1 MDISHEKRKLRI
13 DDLKKF
19 EYVSWPEWNGDEI
32 TYVVKKWDVES
43 GKAIPQVEILDK
55 KGNSAR
61 ILHPCWDKK
70 VSCWHPLFSPDGKKL
85 AFLCDASGSGQLW
98 ICEKNGDKMRKL
110 TSMQH
115 GVTDFCW
122 APNGKYLAFTAPL
135 CEEEREA
142 ARAKSSL
149 SEVWKAEIY
158 QEMSDEEAK
167 SFSWK
172 LKHMPKYITELMY
185 KLDSAKGVVDGS
197 KSQIGVLSL
206 EVEKDSIKILT
217 DGRFAFSS
225 PVFSPDSS
233 KLFFHG
239 RPYGQYHALKEELFC
254 TLPAK
259 QSGILQLTHDC
270 GFQGS
275 PVIFTKDGKHLLT
288 SAATAEA
295 DMEFNSQLCSLT
307 ADGSEFKS
315 LFQGTADT
323 FDGIASI
330 YVGITEN
337 GEHRCPYQLSADG
350 KFVYFLSAVHGSQ
363 QLFRYRLEDALS
375 TAGQGSIEQVTDLPY
390 SVTDFCLPKDGSVDV
405 QILLLLTDDTTP
417 VDMYLYDSSTQK
429 LERLTSHN
437 EWLKDVALS
446 VPEMIFLEPTTSQ
459 SDITEDVD
467 NTVDKALSM
476 PVQGWVMPP
485 VGMQMDSGEAHPAK
499 DRKYPSFHYIHGGPE
514 AYYAV
519 GFDFE
524 CQAMAAMGLAVIYC
538 NPRGS
543 AGYGPDFVQG
553 HLSYDG
559 TAYKDLCNFTDL
571 ALDTFA
577 WLDPVNVCIGGGSHG
592 GWMTNYICCHTDRF
606 KAAVDQR
613 TWSNPSTSYGT
624 GDMGF
629 YSQST
634 QGAANFQEYMYN
646 RARNAS
652 MVGIDHWK
660 TPCLV
665 LHGQNDYRCTLEQ
678 GEQIYSALRDR
689 CPDVPRRMV
698 IFPGENHGITRTGLL
713 HWQLGH
719 LQEMI
724 NWCLKYTAQENL
736 QKEAEV
742 SAKSSITG
750 GTENLAATE
759 PLAEKVD
766 KAAIFPSSETS
777 WEGRLYPF
785 HDAVDNNI
793 LSASAGAD
801 QKNTLSVSGAGQ
813 NGELSDSFGTQT
825 KVPISAIPGNISDIQ
840 LPVMEDYLKM
850 QAIGQPA
857 VNGAAGLYAWTQS
870 FQPVPEK
877 LYTEDHTGRFRE
889 QIHMKCMDQ
898 DSEWILTAGG
908 QEEHSP
914 FIADDGTVYFLSDA
928 SLPLPYPAVGTF
940 EDRTVNEFF
949 SFSQLYVRRKDDT
962 CSKLTSM
969 LHGVKKYQV
978 SPDQSAIL
986 LQCWQYDKDSLS
998 DMVKERTGQ
1007 EVRKSLSKRTKE
1019 PIVCNGN
1026 YFKSDEESGYQ
1037 SRRHQSLWLLRL
1049 TDHTLTCLLDKENS
1063 FHAPVFT
1070 PDGSGVIFARASKK
1084 GLLEW
1089 WHIPLTKPY
1098 SPEKWAD
1105 LTNVGLCYEAENP
1118 PLFDEEGSVM
1128 VFPGV
1133 EPGSDYA
1140 DPRGLYTLP
1149 WRAFPKDSN
1158 LQASMEMMKQTKECS
1173 SPDPTLADGSSA
1185 DLLTTANKLIDPAYD
1200 VDGILPQE
1208 YNFASRSTGH
1218 LQYLVMPDGF
1228 CYYISGLEGRMRLF
1242 RVPIAGKLHKP
1253 QELIQK
1259 EDTSFNFQGLCAL
1272 KDHQLLTMASDAVT
1286 LPELYLVSIESG
1298 SCALYRLTDTNPLLH
1313 KKRLQKPL
1321 ELTVTTLDHADSIQ
1335 GFTLPPADLWE
1346 ASAVSE
1352 STKENTALT
1361 FQNATASLTSADS
1374 TGKEASQEKQK
1385 YPAILYCHGGPTGF
1399 YSTALNYEFQALA
1412 AAGFVVL
1419 FANPRGG
1426 TGYGKQHNSY
1436 EHAFDNTAMNDL
1448 LCFVREA
1455 CRKYSFIDPDR
1466 IGICGGSYGG
1476 YMTAWAASHS
1486 KLFKAACAHRPLL
1499 NLQMIRYSSHSAGQ
1513 DSREDFE
1520 SFRDSMFDCIRNS
1533 PNTYAD
1539 RITIP
1544 FQILQSEHDA
1554 NCVPEQAHQLYT
1566 ALKDLHPDIPSRLVL
1581 YPDSNHGLLKKGPAY
1596 LALQHRLDNLSWFQ
1610 KYL

>member
-1 MDISHEKRKLRI
+1 MDKKRKLQI
-13 DDLKKF
+13 NDLKRF

-32 TYVVKKWDVES
+32 TYIVKRWDEES
-43 GKAIPQVEILDK
+43 GRAIPQIEILDK
-55 KGNSAR
+55 EDNSVRA
-61 ILHPCWDKK
+61 LNPCWDKK
-70 VSCWHPLFSPDGKKL
+70 VSYWHPLFSPDGEKL
-85 AFLCDASGSGQLW
+85 AFLCDASGSAQLW
-98 ICEKNGDKMRKL
+98 ICEKNGDKVRKL
-110 TSMQH
+110 TSMRH

-122 APNGKYLAFTAPL
+122 APDGKCLAFTAPL
-135 CEEEREA
+135 WEEERENDEIEA
-142 ARAKSSL
+142 SHN
-149 SEVWKAEIY
+149 EGWKAEIY
-158 QEMSDEEAK
+158 QEMSAEEAK
-167 SFSWK
+167 AFSWK

-197 KSQIGVLSL
+197 KAQIGVLSL
-206 EVEKDSIKILT
+206 EEEKDNIKILT

-225 PVFSPDSS
+225 PFFSPDGS

-239 RPYGQYHALKEELFC
+239 RPYGQYNALKEELFC
-254 TLPAK
+254 TSPAEE
-259 QSGILQLTHDC
+259 SGILQLTHDC

-275 PVIFTKDGKHLLT
+275 PVIFAKDGKHLLT

-295 DMEFNSQLCSLT
+295 DMEFNSQLCSMT
-307 ADGSEFKS
+307 ADGSEFTN
-315 LFQGTADT
+315 LFQGAADT

-350 KFVYFLSAVHGSQ
+350 RFVYFLSALNGSQ
-363 QLFRYRLEDALS
+363 QLFRYHLEDQIS
-375 TAGQGSIEQVTDLPY
+375 TAGQGSIEQVTELPY
-390 SVTDFCLPKDGSVDV
+390 SVTDFCLPKEGANDG

-417 VDMYLYDSSTQK
+417 VDLYLYDSGPK
-429 LERLTSHN
+429 KVERLTSHN
-437 EWLKDVALS
+437 EWLKEVALS
-446 VPEMIFLEPTTSQ
+446 VPEMIFLKPTASQ
-459 SDITEDVD
+459 PDTP
-467 NTVDKALSM
+467 VDKALDM

-485 VGMQMDSGEAHPAK
+485 VEMQMDPAK
-499 DRKYPSFHYIHGGPE
+499 THLDEAKKYPSFHYIHGGPE

-559 TAYKDLCNFTDL
+559 TAYKDLCDFTDL

-577 WLDPVNVCIGGGSHG
+577 WLDPENVCIGGGSHG

-660 TPCLV
+660 TPCLI

-678 GEQIYSALRDR
+678 GEQVYSALRDR
-689 CPDVPRRMV
+689 RPEVPRRMV
-698 IFPGENHGITRTGLL
+698 VFPGENHGVTRTGLL
-713 HWQLGH
+713 HWQVGH

-724 NWCLKYTAQENL
+724 NWCLRYTAQEDL
-736 QKEAEV
+736 QKEA
-742 SAKSSITG
+742 KSTDRFSVTDR
-750 GTENLAATE
+750 TENAVATE
-759 PLAEKVD
+759 PLTENAEKTI
-766 KAAIFPSSETS
+766 IFPSSETS

-785 HDAVDNNI
+785 HDTEDNDV
-793 LSASAGAD
+793 LSADAD
-801 QKNTLSVSGAGQ
+801 RKNTLSVSGAGQ
-813 NGELSDSFGTQT
+813 NSALSGSLGMNAEVSF
-825 KVPISAIPGNISDIQ
+825 PAMSGNIADMQ

-850 QAIGQPA
+850 QAIGQPV
-857 VNGAAGLYAWTQS
+857 VNGAAGLCAWTQS

-877 LYTEDHTGRFRE
+877 LYAEENTGRFRE
-889 QIHMKCMDQ
+889 QIHMKYMDK

-928 SLPLPYPAVGTF
+928 SLPLPYPAVGAF
-940 EDRTVNEFF
+940 EDRTINEFC
-949 SFSQLYVRRKDDT
+949 SFSQLYVREKDGT
-962 CSKLTSM
+962 CRKLTSM
-969 LHGVKKYQV
+969 LHGVERYQV
-978 SPDQSAIL
+978 SPDQSAVL
-986 LQCWQYDKDSLS
+986 LQCWQYDRDSLS

-1007 EVRKSLSKRTKE
+1007 EVRETLSKRAKE
-1019 PIVCNGN
+1019 PIVCDGN
-1026 YFKSDEESGYQ
+1026 YFKDDEESGYQ

-1049 TDHTLTCLLDKENS
+1049 TDHTLTCLLDKEAS

-1070 PDGSGVIFARASKK
+1070 PDGNGIVFAGASEK

-1089 WHIPLTKPY
+1089 WHMPLTAPT
-1098 SPEKWAD
+1098 SPKKWAE
-1105 LTNVGLCYEAENP
+1105 LTNVELCYEAENP
-1118 PLFDEEGSVM
+1118 PLFDAEGSVM

-1133 EPGSDYA
+1133 EPGSNYA

-1149 WRAFPKDSN
+1149 WKYFSMDSD
-1158 LQASMEMMKQTKECS
+1158 LQEPAEMMKRTPKCS
-1173 SPDPTLADGSSA
+1173 SPDHASSNGSPA
-1185 DLLTTANKLIDPAYD
+1185 ELLTTANRLIDPAYD

-1242 RVPIAGKLHKP
+1242 RVPITGKLHKP
-1253 QELIQK
+1253 QELIG
-1259 EDTSFNFQGLCAL
+1259 EEGTSFNFQGLCAVN
-1272 KDHQLLTMASDAVT
+1272 DHQLLTMASDAVT
-1286 LPELYLVSIESG
+1286 LPELYLVSIGPDSY
-1298 SCALYRLTDTNPLLH
+1298 ALSRLTDTNPWLH
-1313 KKRLQKPL
+1313 KRRLQRPL
-1321 ELTVTTLDHADSIQ
+1321 ELTVTTLDHADKIQ
-1335 GFTLPPADLWE
+1335 GFILPPVDWRD
-1346 ASAVSE
+1346 ASSVSE
-1352 STKENTALT
+1352 SAKENAELA
-1361 FQNATASLTSADS
+1361 FQDAAASLTSADS
-1374 TGKEASQEKQK
+1374 TGKEFSQEEKK
-1385 YPAILYCHGGPTGF
+1385 YPTILYCHGGPTGF

-1426 TGYGKQHNSY
+1426 TGYGRQHNSY
-1436 EHAFDNTAMNDL
+1436 DHAFDSTAMNDL

-1455 CRKYSFIDPDR
+1455 CQKYSFIDPDR

-1476 YMTAWAASHS
+1476 YMTTWAASHS

-1499 NLQMIRYSSHSAGQ
+1499 NLQMIRYSSLSAGQ
-1513 DSREDFE
+1513 DSRNDFE
-1520 SFRDSMFDCIRNS
+1520 AFRDSMFDCIRNS

-1596 LALQHRLDNLSWFQ
+1596 LALQHRLDNLRWFK

>member
-1 MDISHEKRKLRI
+1 MDINHEKRKLRI
-13 DDLKKF
+13 DDLKNF

-32 TYVVKKWDVES
+32 TYVVKRWDEES
-43 GKAIPQVEILDK
+43 GRAIPQVEILDK
-55 KGNSAR
+55 KGSSAR
-61 ILHPCWDKK
+61 VLNPCWDKK

-85 AFLCDASGSGQLW
+85 AFLCDASGSSQLW

-110 TSMQH
+110 TSMRH
-115 GVTDFCW
+115 GVTDFSW

-135 CEEEREA
+135 WEEEREA
-142 ARAKSSL
+142 AGAWSPL
-149 SEVWKAEIY
+149 SEGWKAEIY

-206 EVEKDSIKILT
+206 EEEKEHIKILT

-239 RPYGQYHALKEELFC
+239 RPYGQYNALKEELFC
-254 TLPAK
+254 ITLAK

-275 PVIFTKDGKHLLT
+275 QVIFAKDGKHLLT

-295 DMEFNSQLCSLT
+295 DMEFNSQLCSMT
-307 ADGSEFKS
+307 TDGTEFKR
-315 LFQGTADT
+315 LFQKVADT

-350 KFVYFLSAVHGSQ
+350 KFVYFLSAAHGSQ
-363 QLFRYRLEDALS
+363 QLFRYRLEDGLS
-375 TAGQGSIEQVTDLPY
+375 TADQGSIEQVTDLPY
-390 SVTDFCLPKDGSVDV
+390 SVTDFCLPKEGAFDA

-417 VDMYLYDSSTQK
+417 VDIYLYDSSTLK

-437 EWLKDVALS
+437 EWLKEVALS
-446 VPEMIFLEPTTSQ
+446 VPKMIFLEPSTSQ
-459 SDITEDVD
+459 SDINKDAN
-467 NTVDKALSM
+467 NTADKALSM

-485 VGMQMDSGEAHPAK
+485 VGIQMDSEKTHLDE

-559 TAYKDLCNFTDL
+559 TAYKDLCNFTVL

-577 WLDPVNVCIGGGSHG
+577 WLDPENVCIGGGSHG

-624 GDMGF
+624 GNMGF

-634 QGAANFQEYMYN
+634 QGATNFQEYMYN
-646 RARNAS
+646 RACNAS

-660 TPCLV
+660 TPCLI

-678 GEQIYSALRDR
+678 GEQVYSALRDR
-689 CPDVPRRMV
+689 CPEVPRRMV
-698 IFPGENHGITRTGLL
+698 VFPGENHGITRTGLL
-713 HWQLGH
+713 HWQVGH

-724 NWCLKYTAQENL
+724 NWCLKYTAQE
-736 QKEAEV
+736 
-742 SAKSSITG
+742 
-750 GTENLAATE
+750 GTNNH
-759 PLAEKVD
+759 PSG
-766 KAAIFPSSETS
+766 IFPSSETS
-777 WEGRLYPF
+777 CEGRLYPF
-785 HDAVDNNI
+785 HDEVDNDV
-793 LSASAGAD
+793 LSVFAD
-801 QKNTLSVSGAGQ
+801 TDWKSILSVSGAGQ
-813 NGELSDSFGTQT
+813 NGELSGSFGMEAD
-825 KVPISAIPGNISDIQ
+825 VPFSAKPRNISDMQ

-870 FQPVPEK
+870 FQPVPKK
-877 LYTEDHTGRFRE
+877 LYTEENTGRFWE
-889 QIHMKCMDQ
+889 QIHMKRMDK

-908 QEEHSP
+908 HEEHSP
-914 FIADDGTVYFLSDA
+914 FIADDGTVYFLSDS

-949 SFSQLYVRRKDDT
+949 SFSQLYMKEKDGT
-962 CSKLTSM
+962 CRKLTSM
-969 LHGVKKYQV
+969 LHGVEKYQV
-978 SPDQSAIL
+978 SPNQSSVL

-998 DMVKERTGQ
+998 DMIKERTRQ
-1007 EVRKSLSKRTKE
+1007 EVRESLSKRTKE
-1019 PIVCNGN
+1019 PIICDGT

-1037 SRRHQSLWLLRL
+1037 SRRHRSLWLLRL
-1049 TDHTLTCLLDKENS
+1049 KDHTLTCLLDKEAS

-1070 PDGSGVIFARASKK
+1070 PDGRSIVFARASKK

-1089 WHIPLTKPY
+1089 WRMPLTKPY
-1098 SPEKWAD
+1098 SPKKWAE
-1105 LTNVGLCYEAENP
+1105 LTNVALCYEAENP
-1118 PLFDEEGSVM
+1118 PLFDAEGSVM

-1149 WRAFPKDSN
+1149 LKAFPKDNN
-1158 LQASMEMMKQTKECS
+1158 LQASVEMIKRTKECS
-1173 SPDPTLADGSSA
+1173 SPDRTSANGNSA
-1185 DLLTTANKLIDPAYD
+1185 DFLTTANRLINPAYD

-1259 EDTSFNFQGLCAL
+1259 EDMSFNFQGLCAVN
-1272 KDHQLLTMASDAVT
+1272 DHQLLTMASDGVT
-1286 LPELYLVSIESG
+1286 LPELYLVSIESD
-1298 SCALYRLTDTNPLLH
+1298 SCALYRLTDTNPWLH
-1313 KKRLQKPL
+1313 KKRLQRPL
-1321 ELTVTTLDHADSIQ
+1321 ELTVTTLDHATRIQ
-1335 GFTLPPADLWE
+1335 GFILPPVDWE
-1346 ASAVSE
+1346 
-1352 STKENTALT
+1352 
-1361 FQNATASLTSADS
+1361 
-1374 TGKEASQEKQK
+1374 QK
-1385 YPAILYCHGGPTGF
+1385 YPAILYCHGGPTGY

-1419 FANPRGG
+1419 FANPRGS

-1448 LCFVREA
+1448 LYFVRES

-1513 DSREDFE
+1513 DSRKDFE

-1596 LALQHRLDNLSWFQ
+1596 LALQHRLDNLCWFQ

>member
-1 MDISHEKRKLRI
+1 MDINHEKRKLRI
-13 DDLKKF
+13 DDLKNF

-32 TYVVKKWDVES
+32 AYVVKRWDEKS
-43 GKAIPQVEILDK
+43 GRAIPQVEILDK
-55 KGNSAR
+55 EGSCAR
-61 ILHPCWDKK
+61 VLHPCWDKK

-85 AFLCDASGSGQLW
+85 AFLCDASGSAQLW

-110 TSMQH
+110 TSMRH

-122 APNGKYLAFTAPL
+122 APNGKCLAFTAPL
-135 CEEEREA
+135 WEEEREA
-142 ARAKSSL
+142 AGAEASL
-149 SEVWKAEIY
+149 SEGWKAEIY

-197 KSQIGVLSL
+197 KAQIGVLSL
-206 EVEKDSIKILT
+206 EGEKDNIKILT

-239 RPYGQYHALKEELFC
+239 RPYGQYNALKEELFC
-254 TLPAK
+254 ITLAK

-295 DMEFNSQLCSLT
+295 DMAFNSQLCSMT
-307 ADGSEFKS
+307 ADGAEFKS
-315 LFQGTADT
+315 LFQKTADT

-337 GEHRCPYQLSADG
+337 GEHRCPYQLSVDG

-363 QLFRYRLEDALS
+363 QLFRYRLEEELS
-375 TAGQGSIEQVTDLPY
+375 TAGQRSIEQVTDLPY
-390 SVTDFCLPKDGSVDV
+390 SVTDFCLPREGAFDA

-417 VDMYLYDSSTQK
+417 VDTYLYDSNIQK

-437 EWLKDVALS
+437 EWLKEVALS
-446 VPEMIFLEPTTSQ
+446 VPKMIFLEPTTSQ
-459 SDITEDVD
+459 SDITQDAD
-467 NTVDKALSM
+467 NTVNQAGVKGMEGVDITVHPTIDKALSM

-485 VGMQMDSGEAHPAK
+485 VGMQMDSEKTHLAE

-559 TAYKDLCNFTDL
+559 TAYKDLCDFTDL
-571 ALDTFA
+571 ALDNFA
-577 WLDPVNVCIGGGSHG
+577 WLDPENVCIGGGSHG

-652 MVGIDHWK
+652 MVEIDHWK
-660 TPCLV
+660 TPCLI

-678 GEQIYSALRDR
+678 GEQVYSALRDR
-689 CPDVPRRMV
+689 CPEVPRRMV
-698 IFPGENHGITRTGLL
+698 VFPGENHGVTRTGLL
-713 HWQLGH
+713 HWQAGH

-724 NWCLKYTAQENL
+724 NWCLKYTAQEGTNKHPSDISLIFSGTTQENL
-736 QKEAEV
+736 QKEAAGT
-742 SAKSSITG
+742 AKTSITD
-750 GTENLAATE
+750 GTENLAAEST
-759 PLAEKVD
+759 AKTI
-766 KAAIFPSSETS
+766 IFPSSETS

-785 HDAVDNNI
+785 HNTEDN
-793 LSASAGAD
+793 D
-801 QKNTLSVSGAGQ
+801 VLSVSADANIKNAFSVSSNRQ
-813 NGELSDSFGTQT
+813 NDALSDSLGMEAD
-825 KVPISAIPGNISDIQ
+825 VPFSAKPRNISKMQ

-870 FQPVPEK
+870 FQPVLEK
-877 LYTEDHTGRFRE
+877 LYTEENTGGFRE
-889 QIHMKCMDQ
+889 QIHMKCMDK
-898 DSEWILTAGG
+898 DSQWILTAGG

-928 SLPLPYPAVGTF
+928 SLPLPYPAVGTL
-940 EDRTVNEFF
+940 EGRTVNEFF
-949 SFSQLYVRRKDDT
+949 SYSQLYARRKDGT
-962 CSKLTSM
+962 FRKLTSM
-969 LHGVKKYQV
+969 LHGVEKYQV
-978 SPDQSAIL
+978 SPDQSSVL

-1007 EVRKSLSKRTKE
+1007 EVREALSKRAKE
-1019 PIVCNGN
+1019 PIVCDGT

-1037 SRRHQSLWLLRL
+1037 SRRHRSLWLLDL
-1049 TDHTLTCLLDKENS
+1049 TDHTLTCLLDKETS

-1070 PDGSGVIFARASKK
+1070 PDGRGIVFAWASKER
-1084 GLLEW
+1084 LLEW
-1089 WHIPLTKPY
+1089 WHMPLTKPY
-1098 SPEKWAD
+1098 SPKKWAD
-1105 LTNVGLCYEAENP
+1105 LTNVELCYEAENP
-1118 PLFDEEGSVM
+1118 PLFDAEGSVM

-1133 EPGSDYA
+1133 EPRSDYA
-1140 DPRGLYTLP
+1140 DPRGLYALP
-1149 WRAFPKDSN
+1149 WKAFPKDSN
-1158 LQASMEMMKQTKECS
+1158 LQASVKMTRQTKECS
-1173 SPDPTLADGSSA
+1173 SPDRTSADGSSA
-1185 DLLTTANKLIDPAYD
+1185 DLLTTANRLIDPAYD

-1242 RVPIAGKLHKP
+1242 RIPIAGKLHKP
-1253 QELIQK
+1253 QELIPK
-1259 EDTSFNFQGLCAL
+1259 EDTSFHFQGLCAVN
-1272 KDHQLLTMASDAVT
+1272 DHQLLTMASDAVT

-1298 SCALYRLTDTNPLLH
+1298 SCALYRLTDTNPWLH
-1313 KKRLQKPL
+1313 KKRLQRPL
-1321 ELTVTTLDHADSIQ
+1321 ELTVTTLDHADKIQ
-1335 GFTLPPADLWE
+1335 GFILPPADWE
-1346 ASAVSE
+1346 
-1352 STKENTALT
+1352 
-1361 FQNATASLTSADS
+1361 
-1374 TGKEASQEKQK
+1374 QK

-1455 CRKYSFIDPDR
+1455 CLNYSFIDPDR

-1499 NLQMIRYSSHSAGQ
+1499 NLQMLRYSSHSAGQ
-1513 DSREDFE
+1513 DSREEFE

-1596 LALQHRLDNLSWFQ
+1596 LALQHRLDNLRWFQ